1 MKDKSVRKPMKPA
14 LAFILIMGIVSMFSD
29 MTHEGARSIYGAY
42 LSFMGA
48 SAATIGFVTGLGEF
62 FGYSFRLVAGF
73 FTDRFKNYWTMTFI
87 GYAINMLAIP
97 ALALVTPNGWI
108 VACALIVLERMGKAI
123 RYPAKNTL
131 VSFAATQIGEGKSFA
146 IQEFL
151 DQLGAFIGPV
161 LLFAVMFFKKGSD
174 QMSIYVA
181 SFALL
186 GIPALLTLIALG
198 AARYKFPQPEKMDV
212 STSPDGKLTIKR
224 SFIIYMIAISMLALG
239 FADFP
244 LITMHISRE
253 QLVPSTDLPLLYAG
267 AMIADAVA
275 ALFFGWLYDKKGIR
289 VLMLSSAIS
298 ATFTVFIFYLHSL
311 PFALIGILFW
321 GIGMGAQESILKA
334 AVTTL
339 VPRNSR
345 STGYGVFETA
355 FGIFWFLGSWLMGAL
370 YDQSPIYLVLFSI
383 CAQVAA
389 IPLFYFTWKQ
399 QNHEKL
405 PTSHATT

>member
-1 MKDKSVRKPMKPA
+1 
-14 LAFILIMGIVSMFSD
+14 
-29 MTHEGARSIYGAY
+29 
-42 LSFMGA
+42 
-48 SAATIGFVTGLGEF
+48 
-62 FGYSFRLVAGF
+62 
-73 FTDRFKNYWTMTFI
+73 
-87 GYAINMLAIP
+87 
-97 ALALVTPNGWI
+97 
-108 VACALIVLERMGKAI
+108 
-123 RYPAKNTL
+123 
-131 VSFAATQIGEGKSFA
+131 
-146 IQEFL
+146 
-151 DQLGAFIGPV
+151 
-161 LLFAVMFFKKGSD
+161 
-174 QMSIYVA
+174 
-181 SFALL
+181 
-186 GIPALLTLIALG
+186 LG